1 MKVGFIG
8 TGSMGSLLID
18 AFIQSGAL
26 LPEQI
31 RVSNRSPEKPLQL
44 AKRHPGL
51 TVCSCNTETASQS
64 DLLFLCIK
72 PLEFKAVI
80 GEIKDRLEPRQI
92 AISITSPVQLIHL
105 ESSLPCKVAK
115 IIPSITNITGG
126 GASLCMYG
134 SRIKEED
141 RQLIESLLSYI
152 SRPLK
157 ILESHTRITSDFSS
171 CGPAFLSL
179 FMEKWIDAAVE
190 MTGIDRRS
198 LNALAGEM
206 LLGTGKLLTEEGF
219 SPEELQKRV
228 AVPGGITAQAL
239 ALLESNLD
247 GLFYQL
253 IQTTHEKYEE
263 DLAKL
268 DAAFG
273 FTINRP
279 RY

>member
-51 TVCSCNTETASQS
+51 TVCNCNTETASQS

-80 GEIKDRLEPRQI
+80 GEIKDRLDPRQI

-152 SRPLK
+152 SRPLE

-190 MTGIDRRS
+190 MTGIDRRT

-239 ALLESNLD
+239 ALLESNLN

-253 IQTTHEKYEE
+253 IQTTHDKYEE

>member
-18 AFIQSGAL
+18 AFIRSGAL

-31 RVSNRSPEKPLQL
+31 RVSNRTPEKAQQL
-44 AKRHPGL
+44 SKRHPGL
-51 TVCSCNTETASQS
+51 TVCSCNKETASES
-64 DLLFLCIK
+64 DLFFICVK
-72 PLEFKAVI
+72 PLEFKSVI
-80 GEIKDRLEPRQI
+80 SEIRDRLSEHQI
-92 AISITSPVQLIHL
+92 AVSITSPVQLIHL
-105 ESSLPCKVAK
+105 ESALPCKVAK

-152 SRPLK
+152 SRPVE

-179 FMEKWIDAAVE
+179 FLEKWIDAAVE
-190 MTGIDRRS
+190 MTGIDRGT

-206 LLGTGKLLTEEGF
+206 LVGTGKLLTEEGF
-219 SPEELQKRV
+219 SPEQLQERV

-239 ALLESNLD
+239 ILLNSHLN

-253 IQTTHEKYEE
+253 IETTHDKYEE

-273 FTINRP
+273 FSVNRP

>member
-80 GEIKDRLEPRQI
+80 GEIKDRLDPRQI

-115 IIPSITNITGG
+115 IIQRITNITGG
-126 GASLCMYG
+126 GAALCMYG

-152 SRPLK
+152 SRPLE

-190 MTGIDRRS
+190 MTGIDRRT

-239 ALLESNLD
+239 ALLESNLN

-253 IQTTHEKYEE
+253 IQTTHDKYEE

>member
-51 TVCSCNTETASQS
+51 TVCSCNTETASHS

-80 GEIKDRLEPRQI
+80 GEIKDRLEARQI

-239 ALLESNLD
+239 ALLESNLN

-253 IQTTHEKYEE
+253 IQTTHDKYEE

>member
-18 AFIQSGAL
+18 AFIHSGAL

-31 RVSNRSPEKPLQL
+31 QISNRSPEKAHQL
-44 AKRHPGL
+44 AKRHAGL
-51 TVCSCNTETASQS
+51 TVCSCNEETASS
-64 DLLFLCIK
+64 SNVLFLCIK
-72 PLEFKAVI
+72 PLEFRTVI
-80 GEIKDRLEPRQI
+80 NEIKDQLEEGQI

-105 ESSLPCKVAK
+105 ESTLNCKVAK
-115 IIPSITNITGG
+115 IIPSITNLTGG

-152 SRPLK
+152 SRPVE

-190 MTGIDRRS
+190 MTGIDRRT

-219 SPEELQKRV
+219 SPEQLQHRV

-239 ALLESNLD
+239 ALLDSNLN

-253 IQTTHEKYEE
+253 IKTTHDKYEE

>member
-31 RVSNRSPEKPLQL
+31 RVSNRSPEKPQQL

-80 GEIKDRLEPRQI
+80 GEIKDRLETRQI

-152 SRPLK
+152 SRPLE

-239 ALLESNLD
+239 ALLETNLN

-253 IQTTHEKYEE
+253 IQTTHDKYEE

>member
-51 TVCSCNTETASQS
+51 TVCSSNTETASQS

-72 PLEFKAVI
+72 PLEFKTVI
-80 GEIKDRLEPRQI
+80 GEIKDRLETRQI

-239 ALLESNLD
+239 ALLESNLN

-253 IQTTHEKYEE
+253 TQTTHDKYEE

>member
-18 AFIQSGAL
+18 AFIRSGAL
-26 LPEQI
+26 RPEQI
-31 RVSNRSPEKPLQL
+31 RVSNRTPEKAQL
-44 AKRHPGL
+44 LSKRHPGL
-51 TVCSCNTETASQS
+51 TVCSCNQETASDS
-64 DLLFLCIK
+64 DLFFICVK
-72 PLEFKAVI
+72 PLEFKSVI
-80 GEIKDRLEPRQI
+80 SEIRDRLSERQI
-92 AISITSPVQLIHL
+92 AVSITSPVQLIHL
-105 ESSLPCKVAK
+105 EAAMPCKVAK

-152 SRPLK
+152 SRPVE

-179 FMEKWIDAAVE
+179 FLEKWIDAAVE
-190 MTGIDRRS
+190 MTGIDRRT

-206 LLGTGKLLTEEGF
+206 LVGTGRLLTEEGF
-219 SPEELQKRV
+219 SPEQLQKRV

-239 ALLESNLD
+239 ILLNSHLN

-253 IQTTHEKYEE
+253 IETTHDKYEE

-273 FTINRP
+273 FSVNRP

>member
-80 GEIKDRLEPRQI
+80 GEIKDRLETRQI

-239 ALLESNLD
+239 ALLESNLN

-253 IQTTHEKYEE
+253 IQTTHDKYEE

>member
-51 TVCSCNTETASQS
+51 TVCSSNTETASQS

-72 PLEFKAVI
+72 PLEFKTVI
-80 GEIKDRLEPRQI
+80 GEIKDRLETRQI

-190 MTGIDRRS
+190 MTGIDRRT

-239 ALLESNLD
+239 ALLESNLN

-253 IQTTHEKYEE
+253 IQTTHDKYEE

>member
-8 TGSMGSLLID
+8 TGSMGSLLIE

-31 RVSNRSPEKPLQL
+31 RVSNRSPEKAQKL
-44 AKRHPGL
+44 AKQHPGL
-51 TVCSCNTETASQS
+51 TVCSSNTETASQS
-64 DLLFLCIK
+64 DLFFLCVK
-72 PLEFKAVI
+72 PLEFKTVI
-80 GEIKDRLEPRQI
+80 SEIKDQLEARQI

-105 ESSLPCKVAK
+105 ESTLPCKVAK

-152 SRPLK
+152 SRPLE

-190 MTGIDRRS
+190 MTGIDRKT

-219 SPEELQKRV
+219 SPEQLQERV

-239 ALLESNLD
+239 TLLESNLN

-253 IQTTHEKYEE
+253 IQTTHDKYEE

>member
-80 GEIKDRLEPRQI
+80 GEIKDRLETRQI

-152 SRPLK
+152 SRPLN

-239 ALLESNLD
+239 ALLESNLN

-253 IQTTHEKYEE
+253 IQTTHDKYEE

>member
-8 TGSMGSLLID
+8 TGSMGSLLIE

-31 RVSNRSPEKPLQL
+31 RVSNRSPEKAQKL

-51 TVCSCNTETASQS
+51 TVCSSNTETASQS
-64 DLLFLCIK
+64 DLFFLCVK
-72 PLEFKAVI
+72 PLEFKTVI
-80 GEIKDRLEPRQI
+80 SEIKDQLEARQI

-105 ESSLPCKVAK
+105 ESTLPCKVAK

-152 SRPLK
+152 SRPLE

-190 MTGIDRRS
+190 MTGIDRKT

-219 SPEELQKRV
+219 SPEQLQERV

-239 ALLESNLD
+239 TLLESNLN

-253 IQTTHEKYEE
+253 IQTTHDKYEE

>member
-18 AFIQSGAL
+18 SFINLGAL
-26 LPEQI
+26 LPKQI
-31 RVSNRSPEKPLQL
+31 LVSNRSPERALLL
-44 AKRHPGL
+44 AERHPGL
-51 TVCSCNTETASQS
+51 SVCSCNSETASES
-64 DLLFLCIK
+64 DLIFLCIK

-80 GEIKDRLEPRQI
+80 DEIQSSLRPEQI

-115 IIPSITNITGG
+115 IIPSITNKTGG
-126 GASLCMYG
+126 GATLCMYG

-152 SRPLK
+152 SRPVE

-179 FMEKWIDAAVE
+179 FVEKWIDAAVE
-190 MTGIDRRS
+190 LTGADRGT
-198 LNALAGEM
+198 LNTLAGEM

-219 SPEELQKRV
+219 SPEQLQERV

-239 ALLESNLD
+239 RLLNGHLN

-253 IQTTHEKYEE
+253 IQTTHDKYDE
-263 DLAKL
+263 DLVKL

>member
-51 TVCSCNTETASQS
+51 TVCSSNTETASQS

-72 PLEFKAVI
+72 PLEFKTVI
-80 GEIKDRLEPRQI
+80 GEIKDRLETRQI

-115 IIPSITNITGG
+115 IIPSITNFTGG

-190 MTGIDRRS
+190 MTGIDRRT

-239 ALLESNLD
+239 ALLESNLN

-253 IQTTHEKYEE
+253 IQTTHDKYEE

>member
-51 TVCSCNTETASQS
+51 TVCSSNTETASQS

-72 PLEFKAVI
+72 PLEFKTVI
-80 GEIKDRLEPRQI
+80 GEIKDRLETRQI

-239 ALLESNLD
+239 ALLESNLN

-253 IQTTHEKYEE
+253 IQTTHDKYEE

>member
-51 TVCSCNTETASQS
+51 TVCSSNTETASQS

-80 GEIKDRLEPRQI
+80 GEIKDRLETRQI

-152 SRPLK
+152 SRPLN

-239 ALLESNLD
+239 ALLESNLN

-253 IQTTHEKYEE
+253 IQTTHDKYEE

>member
-51 TVCSCNTETASQS
+51 TVCSSNTETASQS

-80 GEIKDRLEPRQI
+80 GEIKDRLETRQI

-126 GASLCMYG
+126 GASLCVYG

-239 ALLESNLD
+239 ALLESNLN

-253 IQTTHEKYEE
+253 IQTTHDKYEE

>member
-51 TVCSCNTETASQS
+51 TVCSSNTETASQS

-80 GEIKDRLEPRQI
+80 GEIKDRLETRQI

-239 ALLESNLD
+239 ALLESNLN

-253 IQTTHEKYEE
+253 IQTTHDKYEE